1 MARERGQ
8 FNFSGNLEVKK
19 TAPLDA
25 RVVVNTIAELISKAT
40 WEDTDHKVWL
50 YDGLVVAVKENHGL
64 YMLTGYDPVT
74 APGAYQTASNWKRI
88 DAEAA
93 AVTEI
98 IDNLTSTDTDKALS
112 ANQGKVLDDK
122 ITAVAGDVSILKG
135 DVSTPG
141 SVAKQIY
148 DVSTELTQKITDV
161 SSALDSAV
169 NEKLSKLTNVYIYKG
184 SKDTYAELPSSTDVS
199 IGWVYNVVA
208 ANGNTPAGTNYA
220 WNGESWD
227 ALGGDVDLSAYALK
241 TEVSTGIEN
250 VKTELTV
257 YIDSSINTVKDTITT
272 LTASV
277 STNTSNIETLQN
289 TVASLAPDAENGPI
303 KEALDALKLDIS
315 TYANSKYATKEALS
329 LVDAA
334 RVANASAIEKLNG
347 DENTVGSVANAIK
360 SLDTSVVNK
369 LALYVEKEEG
379 KSLINN
385 DKLQLIDTLNSSVT
399 ALETTVSN
407 ISTNLATTN
416 DLVVNH
422 GDRITYIEQALTW
435 QDLPVM

>member
-25 RVVVNTIAELISKAT
+25 RVVVNTIAELISNAT

-64 YMLTGYDPVT
+64 YMLTGYDPET
-74 APGAYQTASNWKRI
+74 APDAYQTASNWKRI

-161 SSALDSAV
+161 STALDSAV

-289 TVASLAPDAENGPI
+289 TVANLAPDAENGPI

-315 TYANSKYATKEALS
+315 TYADSKYATKEALNT
-329 LVDAA
+329 VDAA
-334 RVANASAIEKLNG
+334 RVANASAIEILNG
-347 DENTVGSVANAIK
+347 DENTEGSVANAIK

-369 LALYVEKEEG
+369 LALYVEKEAD
-379 KSLINN
+379 KSLISNN
-385 DKLQLIDTLNSSVT
+385 KLQLIDTLDSSVT

-416 DLVVNH
+416 GLVVNH
-422 GDRITYIEQALTW
+422 ADRIKYIEQALTW
-435 QDLPVM
+435 QDLPAM